1 MSVKY
6 NSFLE
11 INPSFESV
19 VDIDADKR
27 NENLWRDYIVGE
39 DMRKLME
46 VLCQSLNKED
56 VSLR

>member
-39 DMRKLME
+39 DMCKLME
-46 VLCQSLNKED
+46 VLCQSLMQL
-56 VSLR
+56 S